1 MKFRLSQ
8 PTTLSEN
15 RLNTKPAPVAVTDLG
30 CEIFP
35 TGCQYPPSMRITTA
49 ASLLCAG
56 CLGVHS
62 LQPMALS
69 HRRLA
74 QAEPLSYGVG
84 NEISNITFKPN
95 DLFDQCGRDVLV
107 SCIGGKE
114 YGCQR
119 SELGIKGFHGPFIL
133 KVEKDANS
141 LHHGL
146 GALILGKLDDQPDT
160 QRHHS
165 DPLKRSQ
172 RLRDHVHALLETKA
186 ITFSGVI

>member
-8 PTTLSEN
+8 PTTLSEK

-35 TGCQYPPSMRITTA
+35 TGCQYPPSLRITTA

-74 QAEPLSYGVG
+74 QAEPLSSGVRKAIC
-84 NEISNITFKPN
+84 NSAFKPN
-95 DLFDQCGRDVLV
+95 DLFDQCGRAVFV
-107 SCIGGKE
+107 SGIGKKE
-114 YGCQR
+114 YGLVTRQMA
-119 SELGIKGFHGPFIL
+119 
-133 KVEKDANS
+133 V
-141 LHHGL
+141 
-146 GALILGKLDDQPDT
+146 
-160 QRHHS
+160 
-165 DPLKRSQ
+165 
-172 RLRDHVHALLETKA
+172 
-186 ITFSGVI
+186 

>member
-35 TGCQYPPSMRITTA
+35 TVCQYPPSMRITTA

-74 QAEPLSYGVG
+74 QAEPLSYGVE
-84 NEISNITFKPN
+84 NQISNTTFKPN
-95 DLFDQCGRDVLV
+95 DLLDQSARDVLV

-114 YGCQR
+114 YGLDTIQMA
-119 SELGIKGFHGPFIL
+119 IKGCHGHFID
-133 KVEKDANS
+133 KIRGVANTFDHS
-141 LHHGL
+141 LC
-146 GALILGKLDDQPDT
+146 ALFLGKIGDKPGT

-165 DPLKRSQ
+165 DPLNRS
-172 RLRDHVHALLETKA
+172 
-186 ITFSGVI
+186 